1 MREKIVST
9 FADYCRREVDRA
21 HHALTA
27 KMNGRPM
34 FDKKEVYANA
44 LQRMLG
50 AADLAQMVASNCS
63 TYEIIEAHYNYY
75 KGMLED
81 MIESV

>member
-1 MREKIVST
+1 MKEKIVST
-9 FADYCRREVDRA
+9 FADYCHREVDRA
-21 HHALTA
+21 HHALIV
-27 KMNGRPM
+27 KMNGRPL

-50 AADLAQMVASNCS
+50 AADLAQMMASNCS
-63 TYEIIEAHYNYY
+63 IYEIIEAQYNYY
-75 KGMLED
+75 KGMLES